1 MRLPLHARL
10 QGLLSA
16 ALGVLT
22 ALCGLPLWWSAL
34 SVLPLSVL
42 LWQLSRQPSARQ
54 VVLQTFWAISAYF
67 AAQLFWLVV
76 FMHNL
81 MASDGGLPSALAWVL
96 AALALSLL
104 FMLEGV
110 FWAILATLV
119 ARIFRTPQARLWGLA
134 GGWVILE
141 WTRTLGALA
150 FPWSGL
156 GYTLLRT
163 PLIQVADL
171 GGVLLLSALITASA
185 AALVT
190 LAQLKN
196 PRPAFLMAV
205 LWLFGLGY
213 GLTRV
218 PGQGPVGQALLLRTD
233 FDSFSKAAGLSFDQ
247 FWQTQ
252 LKLSSQRRPGEV
264 LIWSETAVPDPA
276 SLLGTS
282 DFPGVPAPGLYGL
295 AQRPRNTAVGW
306 DSQTIT
312 GSFDKAHPVPMGE
325 YFPLSGVLRP
335 LYDLIFNLIG
345 FAFDPQFPGQSYTPI
360 PLGGVL
366 YGVYICYDSIV
377 ASVARW
383 QALGGAQVLVNVSN
397 DGWYSGWG
405 VWQHFDMGRVRAI
418 ETRRYVLRS
427 VNKGVAAVVDDLGQP
442 VQILTAGEGVLHA
455 EFPLLSTTT
464 LYMRLGDV
472 PALMAALLLI
482 GYAARADRRR

>member
-1 MRLPLHARL
+1 MTGPLQL
-10 QGLLSA
+10 LLST
-16 ALGVLT
+16 ALGVLL
-22 ALCGLPLWWSAL
+22 ALCGLPLWWSAV
-34 SVLPLSVL
+34 SVLPLAAL

-54 VVLQTFWAISAYF
+54 LVVQTFWAISAYF

-81 MASDGGLPSALAWVL
+81 MASDGGLPSAVAWPL

-110 FWAILATLV
+110 FWAVMAALV
-119 ARIFRTPQARLWGLA
+119 ARFFRTPQARLWGLA

-190 LAQLKN
+190 LVQSRN
-196 PRPAFLMAV
+196 PRPALLMAL
-205 LWLFGLGY
+205 LWLSSLGY
-213 GLTRV
+213 GLTRT
-218 PGQGPVGQALLLRTD
+218 PAQGPVGQALLLRTD
-233 FDSFSKAAGLSFDQ
+233 FDSFSKAAGLSFGQ

-252 LKLSSQRRPGEV
+252 LNLSAQRRSGEV
-264 LIWSETAVPDPA
+264 LIWSETAVPDP
-276 SLLGTS
+276 SYLLGTS

-295 AQRPRNTAVGW
+295 AQRPSNTAVGW
-306 DSQTIT
+306 DGQAIT

-325 YFPLSGVLRP
+325 YFPLSGALRP

-360 PLGGVL
+360 SLGGVL

-377 ASVARW
+377 AQVARW
-383 QALGGAQVLVNVSN
+383 QAIGGAQVLVNVSN

-405 VWQHFDMGRVRAI
+405 VWQHFDMGRLRAI

-427 VNKGVAAVVDDLGQP
+427 VNKGVAAVINDLGEPLQT
-442 VQILTAGEGVLHA
+442 LTTGEGVLHA
-455 EFPLLSTTT
+455 EFPLLSSTT
-464 LYMRLGDV
+464 LYMRLGDL
-472 PALMAALLLI
+472 PALLAALLLL
-482 GYAARADRRR
+482 GYAARADRRK